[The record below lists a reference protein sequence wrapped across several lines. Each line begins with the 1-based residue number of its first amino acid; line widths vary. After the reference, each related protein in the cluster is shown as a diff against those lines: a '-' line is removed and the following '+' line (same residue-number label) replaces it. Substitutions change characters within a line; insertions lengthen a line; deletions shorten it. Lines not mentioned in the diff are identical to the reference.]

1 MRNLAFVLANPLFV
15 CLHLLTPCPKFI
27 PEGAKWIPPVMISL
41 QIWNR
46 NHSGK
51 CKFITPRNDLVTEN
65 TEKIVTKG
73 MKSLQRVPRKKKVKK
88 NGVTLQ
94 KIQFRYKKCNFVTE
108 NSNSYTH
115 IWKHYER
122 NETKLSVMNLI
133 TVVIKKFI
141 TECVN
146 SFQLKGPIFGWVL
159 PKGPNKPTKTL
170 RKRASDCVSTAQS
183 FSVYH
188 FA

>member
-1 MRNLAFVLANPLFV
+1 LRNLALVLANPLV
-15 CLHLLTPCPKFI
+15 VSLHLLTPCPKFI

-88 NGVTLQ
+88 KVCSLQ
-94 KIQFRYKKCNFVTE
+94 KNTISLRKIQFRYRKFKFVHP
-108 NSNSYTH
+108 Y
-115 IWKHYER
+115 
-122 NETKLSVMNLI
+122 M
-133 TVVIKKFI
+133 
-141 TECVN
+141 
-146 SFQLKGPIFGWVL
+146 
-159 PKGPNKPTKTL
+159 KTL
-170 RKRASDCVSTAQS
+170 RAKWNQVICYEFDYSRNKKIHYRMCEFIPTERSDFRMYNICMYMYV
-183 FSVYH
+183 
-188 FA
+188 